1 MNARYATDTTA
12 GGLVGRVLGRLRFP
26 QLFAVLAGLLLLDLL
41 MPDPI
46 PLLDEIVLAV
56 FTMLVGLWRR
66 RDDDPYAREQRTEK
80 NITPPR

>member
-1 MNARYATDTTA
+1 MNARYATETA

-41 MPDPI
+41 LPDPI
-46 PLLDEIVLAV
+46 PFLDEVVLAV
-56 FTMLVGLWRR
+56 FTMLVGLWRQ
-66 RDDDPYAREQRTEK
+66 RDDDVPERRTEK